1 MNYICFS
8 KNWRFSGYAIFA
20 VFLFTSL
27 FSWSQESFVEYKGRV
42 VDSRDKDA
50 LVYASL
56 SVEGTNISTITNTEG
71 YFSLKVPFG
80 SNAST
85 VVVSFLGYQ
94 SKKVSLNSLSDENT
108 VIELETSVTQLAEVD
123 VNFPKDA
130 EALVRNVF
138 KKKAENNLN
147 DPTVMTAFYRET
159 IRKRRK
165 NASLTEAVVNI
176 YKEPYVG
183 NKKDEVQLFKSRKST
198 DYSKLD
204 TIALKLMGGPF
215 NNLYGD
221 LVKYPETIFGEDEFA
236 FYNFKFEPSTSI
248 NNRPMY
254 VVSFKAKPEIVLPTY
269 YGNLFIDMKTQ
280 ALIRAEYQLNVENKQ
295 LASEFFVRKKPANT
309 EVYPTLAAYRVDY
322 REKDG
327 KWYYG
332 YSSVNLEFKVSK
344 RRKLFNSV
352 YSLTSEMAITDWEFN
367 TTGKTLTLREK
378 LRPTVVIVDEAS
390 GFSDPDFWG
399 AYNVIEPEKS
409 IESAIEKIKKQLE
422 RARKQGNGP

>member
-1 MNYICFS
+1 MDNFVFFKRWRATCFS
-8 KNWRFSGYAIFA
+8 LVSIF
-20 VFLFTSL
+20 FLIPFCG
-27 FSWSQESFVEYKGRV
+27 WSQDNFDEYKGRV
-42 VDSRDKDA
+42 VDARDGDA

-56 SVEGTNISTITNTEG
+56 AVDGTNISTITNTEG
-71 YFSLKVPFG
+71 YFSLKIPSG

-85 VVVSFLGYQ
+85 VMVSFLGYQ
-94 SKKVSLNSLSDENT
+94 SKQVPLSNFTNENT

-123 VNFPKDA
+123 INFPKDA

-183 NKKDEVQLFKSRKST
+183 NKKDEVQLYKSRKST

-221 LVKYPETIFGEDEFA
+221 LIKYPETIFGEDEFN
-236 FYNFKFEPSTSI
+236 FYDFKFAQSTSI

-254 VVSFKAKPEIVLPTY
+254 VVSFRAKPEIVLPTY
-269 YGNLFIDMKTQ
+269 YGNLFIDVKTQ

-309 EVYPTLAAYRVDY
+309 DVYPTLASYRVDY

-352 YSLTSEMAITDWEFN
+352 YSLTSEMAITDWELN
-367 TTGKTLTLREK
+367 TTGKGLTLREK

-409 IESAIEKIKKQLE
+409 IESAIEKIKRQLE
-422 RARKQGNGP
+422 RARKQGNGQ